1 MARRQFPQM
10 QPVCVIMTLGTLAWN
25 VTPAIAQQAVD
36 LSGDR
41 ERMFS
46 LLLLDQS
53 TPETELKNDSL
64 LGTISAEELTAL
76 RASGVDPSWVT
87 QSFAIPEFNPNQGRV
102 LQGDSPVYVDS
113 WVNHHSDGRGLALSE
128 SLRFKVGRTTD
139 LSDGNISGS
148 AGGFGESGD
157 DHVASISQSEGEY
170 DLYDLSLQWDA
181 VEAGPVKLSLLSG
194 LKAIEAN
201 IAKRVKD
208 SSGNTSI
215 DSEHR
220 VTALPMVGSGVSWQI
235 SEDFSIHG
243 SALTQPIES
252 GDALIDFN
260 AATDLRITRNI
271 GFVAGYRI
279 IRSTFDVGD
288 LSTELTQEGLFAR
301 LQISF

>member
-10 QPVCVIMTLGTLAWN
+10 QPVCVIMALGTLAWS

-41 ERMFS
+41 ERVFS
-46 LLLLDQS
+46 LLQLDHS
-53 TPETELKNDSL
+53 VHELELKSEPL

-87 QSFAIPEFNPNQGRV
+87 QSFAIPAFNPNQGRV
-102 LQGDSPVYVDS
+102 LQGDNPVYVDS
-113 WVNHHSDGRGLALSE
+113 WVNHHSDSRGLALSE

-148 AGGFGESGD
+148 AGGFGKSGD
-157 DHVASISQSEGEY
+157 DHVASIAQSEGEY

-181 VEAGPVKLSLLSG
+181 VEAGPLKLSLLSG

-215 DSEHR
+215 DSEHS

-235 SEDFSIHG
+235 SEDFSIRG

-301 LQISF
+301 LQIRF